1 MEFWGT
7 LGPMGATEVIKT
19 RITPEAKARVAEVTQ
34 AQLLTE
40 SIWLRR
46 LVLRELRTAAS
57 EDDPR
62 RHVGAP
68 AERARGQCSNRR
80 GPSSSLHVKLR
91 PDDRLLL
98 HERAAARGMASATY
112 VSVLV
117 RSHLRS
123 LAPLPKDELV
133 ALKRA
138 VSELGAVGRNL
149 NQIARAANQG
159 VRVGSVGRDEFR
171 AILKVCEAL
180 RDHTKNMIKA
190 NAASWVSG
198 HAEAAD

>member
-7 LGPMGATEVIKT
+7 LGPVGATEVIKT
-19 RITPEAKARVAEVTQ
+19 RITPETKARVAEVTQ

-46 LVLRELRTAAS
+46 LVLRELRAAAL
-57 EDDPR
+57 EDGPR
-62 RHVGAP
+62 DVGAP
-68 AERARGQCSNRR
+68 AYRARGQCSTYRPP
-80 GPSSSLHVKLR
+80 GSSLHVKLR
-91 PDDRLLL
+91 PEDRLLL

-112 VSVLV
+112 VSVLM

-133 ALKRA
+133 ALKQA

-159 VRVGSVGRDEFR
+159 ARIGSRDRDEFR
-171 AILKVCEAL
+171 AILKICEAL
-180 RDHTKNMIKA
+180 RDHTKSLIKV
-190 NAASWVSG
+190 NAASWASG
-198 HAEAAD
+198 NADPQS

>member
-7 LGPMGATEVIKT
+7 LGPVGATEVIKT
-19 RITPEAKARVAEVTQ
+19 RITPETKARVAEVSQ

-57 EDDPR
+57 EDGR
-62 RHVGAP
+62 RHHMSASAEGARRP
-68 AERARGQCSNRR
+68 CSNRR
-80 GPSSSLHVKLR
+80 EPGSSLHVKLR

-112 VSVLV
+112 VAVLL

-133 ALKRA
+133 ALKGA

-159 VRVGSVGRDEFR
+159 ARVGGVGHEEFR
-171 AILKVCEAL
+171 AILKICEAL
-180 RDHTKNMIKA
+180 RDHTKNLIKA
-190 NAASWVSG
+190 NAASWTSR
-198 HAEAAD
+198 HAERAD